1 MSENESPAVAA
12 EPTAVETP
20 EKPEA
25 PETPA
30 VPGATAAPA
39 IDEERVRELRERSRS
54 AFGAPVM
61 AATGGV
67 AVQSRDVRRSEEN
80 QARSAEV
87 RESSETADIRRPEGD
102 ARTVEEKAEATL
114 ASIKRHPKNREVLYD
129 TLRFCADERPYAEVE
144 GYIAAH
150 PSFGV
155 GSQSPHTL
163 VSILVRAG
171 GLDEFEYDAEGEE
184 VTEGR
189 KQAMRDEGADE
200 DAVEDLVAEVRVMA
214 SEAGFMALDEFD
226 PLSRL
231 HELLGSGP
239 ERVEVYRALLA
250 RLEESPCRFEQ
261 AAAAIRGPLAAVPA
275 VKGEFGMQRLQA
287 GYFIDA
293 LAAADGIRWD
303 VANGWGL
310 TDAGRQLLDELE
322 AGRA

>member
-1 MSENESPAVAA
+1 MSENESSAAAMEPAVAEARAVA
-12 EPTAVETP
+12 E
-20 EKPEA
+20 
-25 PETPA
+25 
-30 VPGATAAPA
+30 VPGVAGTPAAPA
-39 IDEERVRELRERSRS
+39 IDEERVRELRERSH
-54 AFGAPVM
+54 AGFGGPVM
-61 AATGGV
+61 ETTGGV
-67 AVQSRDVRRSEEN
+67 AVQSRDIRRSEEN

-87 RESSETADIRRPEGD
+87 RETSETADIRRPEGD
-102 ARTVEEKAEATL
+102 SRTVEEKAEATL

-129 TLRFCADERPYAEVE
+129 TLKFCADEHPYAEVE
-144 GYIAAH
+144 EYISAH
-150 PSFGV
+150 PSYGV

-184 VTEGR
+184 VTEER
-189 KQAMRDEGADE
+189 RQAMRDEGADE

-214 SEAGFMALDEFD
+214 SEAGFMALDQFD

-231 HELLGSGP
+231 HELLESGP

-250 RLEESPCRFEQ
+250 RLDESSCRFEQ
-261 AAAAIRGPLAAVPA
+261 VASAVREPLAAVPA

-287 GYFIDA
+287 SYFIDS

-310 TDAGRQLLDELE
+310 TEAGRQLLGELE
-322 AGRA
+322 AERA